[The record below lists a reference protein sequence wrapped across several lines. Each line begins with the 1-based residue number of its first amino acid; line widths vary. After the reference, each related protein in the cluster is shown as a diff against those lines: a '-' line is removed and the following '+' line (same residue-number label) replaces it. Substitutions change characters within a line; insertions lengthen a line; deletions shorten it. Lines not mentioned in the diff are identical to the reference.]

1 MSFKH
6 RPGCG
11 NIDHKVRLE
20 ERKQLLSYNI
30 PKVWKELSSSTTDG
44 PLAKIFNVLH
54 AEALHPWP
62 QLLQGGEAGAVH
74 CITPLS
80 LPAV

>member
-1 MSFKH
+1 M
-6 RPGCG
+6 
-11 NIDHKVRLE
+11 
-20 ERKQLLSYNI
+20 

-62 QLLQGGEAGAVH
+62 QLLQGGKAGAAH
-74 CITPLS
+74 SITSPS
-80 LPAV
+80 LPAVRGWRRD

>member
-1 MSFKH
+1 M
-6 RPGCG
+6 
-11 NIDHKVRLE
+11 
-20 ERKQLLSYNI
+20 

-62 QLLQGGEAGAVH
+62 QLLQGGKAGTVH
-74 CITPLS
+74 SITPLS
-80 LPAV
+80 LPAVRGWRRD